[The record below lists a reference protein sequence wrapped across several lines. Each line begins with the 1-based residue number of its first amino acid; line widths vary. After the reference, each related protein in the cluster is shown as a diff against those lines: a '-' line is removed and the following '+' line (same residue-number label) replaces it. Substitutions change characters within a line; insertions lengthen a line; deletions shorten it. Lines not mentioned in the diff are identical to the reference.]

1 MEIYI
6 LNCQKEED
14 LPQRPRDLSRPPRP
28 RKPTEECEKGKRMST
43 WSPEEDECVTNLVL
57 RYGPK
62 KWAKIAEHLPKRNG
76 KQCRE
81 RWHNHLDPSI
91 RKDPWT
97 EEEDKALL
105 DAHAQWGNKW
115 AQIARML
122 PGRTDNAIKNH
133 WNSGAMKRKLRQY
146 NAERGIVNSPDS
158 QGEDEGED
166 DEDGGG
172 SRRSSTSSTS
182 SVSKRRSD
190 NNDFPSRVEAGGKSN
205 TLKSCKVEAGANVK
219 RPRTVQPRYHTWSYP
234 GEPVDGVAP
243 QPFNANLMVGPPTG
257 NGLSLEL
264 DSPTNQW
271 SGMLSPSPLSTQN
284 KQSPWQSEKSWI
296 ASPPFPLTVQLP
308 SFVDGCNLPLD
319 SDKMSDDN
327 ISGFL
332 DAGYNDGLSPFNQLQ
347 SSLDSPHA
355 MPLES
360 VAPRRART
368 LPGLAPVQLP
378 SPVTIKMEDMNQ
390 QLQQMQVHEP
400 QPMQQ
405 ALAER
410 QFQLDWQ
417 LRMVQEQLKR
427 QRHLAS
433 PLNPGYNFPA
443 QPSGFASSLDS
454 PNSDYE
460 FGGQGFIPRILIP
473 SSPFLPVTSVQT
485 TPVLN
490 SSAPSTPRDWFRN
503 SPTAYA

>member
-1 MEIYI
+1 MNTRRVVHFAFIAR
-6 LNCQKEED
+6 QH
-14 LPQRPRDLSRPPRP
+14 RFHGVPRRSRRHASNGITLGYCCGNAVFYLIWPTDDPE
-28 RKPTEECEKGKRMST
+28 TEETLPTCRFAGAGH
-43 WSPEEDECVTNLVL
+43 VL
-57 RYGPK
+57 C
-62 KWAKIAEHLPKRNG
+62 A
-76 KQCRE
+76 
-81 RWHNHLDPSI
+81 
-91 RKDPWT
+91 
-97 EEEDKALL
+97 
-105 DAHAQWGNKW
+105 
-115 AQIARML
+115 
-122 PGRTDNAIKNH
+122 GRRSKVCLNPA
-133 WNSGAMKRKLRQY
+133 SC
-146 NAERGIVNSPDS
+146 
-158 QGEDEGED
+158 QGEVPAGDLGLYD
-166 DEDGGG
+166 IC
-172 SRRSSTSSTS
+172 S
-182 SVSKRRSD
+182 
-190 NNDFPSRVEAGGKSN
+190 PSG
-205 TLKSCKVEAGANVK
+205 
-219 RPRTVQPRYHTWSYP
+219 Y
-234 GEPVDGVAP
+234 
-243 QPFNANLMVGPPTG
+243 
-257 NGLSLEL
+257 
-264 DSPTNQW
+264 
-271 SGMLSPSPLSTQN
+271 GMLSPSPLSTQN